1 MEAPHSVGNSPL
13 LLNEEHAARVLTIFI
28 REEVRRTGLS
38 KAVIGLSGGVDS
50 ALSTYLASSALGAEN
65 VHVLLMPYRTSSPE
79 SLSDAEAVVRDLGIT
94 SEIFD
99 ISSAADAFF
108 DSTESSSDNSPLA
121 TRRSPLSN
129 VRRGNVMARLRM
141 IALYDRS
148 QATGALVIGT
158 SNKTESLLGYT
169 TIYGDNA
176 SAINPLGDLYKT
188 QVWQLAKYVGVPGQI
203 ISKPPSADL
212 WPGQTDESEL
222 GVTYHE
228 VDELLFYM
236 IDLRERN
243 DALVKRGYKIEQIQN
258 IRKTVQ
264 RTQYKRRLPL
274 IAKISSRTINA
285 DFRYP
290 RDWGT

>member
-1 MEAPHSVGNSPL
+1 MEAPHSVSKSPL
-13 LLNEEHAARVLTIFI
+13 LLNEEQAVSVLTIFI

-38 KAVIGLSGGVDS
+38 KAIIGLSGGVDS
-50 ALSTYLASSALGAEN
+50 ALSTYLSVRALGAEN
-65 VHVLLMPYRTSSPE
+65 VHALMMPYRTSSPE
-79 SLSDAEAVVRDLGIT
+79 SLSDAQAVVNDLGIT
-94 SEIFD
+94 SEIFY
-99 ISSAADAFF
+99 ISPAADAFF
-108 DSTESSSDNSPLA
+108 NNDESSLQNSPLA
-121 TRRSPLSN
+121 IRHSPLTP
-129 VRRGNVMARLRM
+129 VRRGNIMARLRM

-148 QATGALVIGT
+148 QAMNALVVGT

-169 TIYGDNA
+169 TMYGDNA

-188 QVWQLAKYVGVPGQI
+188 QVWQLAKYVGVPEQI
-203 ISKPPSADL
+203 VSKPPSADL

-222 GVTYHE
+222 GITYHE

-236 IDLRERN
+236 IDLRER
-243 DALVKRGYKIEQIQN
+243 DEVLVKRGFPIEQIQR
-258 IRKTVQ
+258 IRGAVQ

>member
-1 MEAPHSVGNSPL
+1 M
-13 LLNEEHAARVLTIFI
+13 
-28 REEVRRTGLS
+28 
-38 KAVIGLSGGVDS
+38 
-50 ALSTYLASSALGAEN
+50 
-65 VHVLLMPYRTSSPE
+65 
-79 SLSDAEAVVRDLGIT
+79 
-94 SEIFD
+94 
-99 ISSAADAFF
+99 
-108 DSTESSSDNSPLA
+108 
-121 TRRSPLSN
+121 
-129 VRRGNVMARLRM
+129 RRGNVMARLRM

-148 QATGALVIGT
+148 QAMNALVVGT

-188 QVWQLAKYVGVPGQI
+188 QVWQLAKYLGVPEQI
-203 ISKPPSADL
+203 VNKPPSADL

-222 GVTYHE
+222 GITYND

-236 IDLRERN
+236 IDLRERD
-243 DALVKRGYKIEQIQN
+243 DALLKRRFSAECIQKIRN
-258 IRKTVQ
+258 ILS

>member
-1 MEAPHSVGNSPL
+1 LEAPHSISKSPL
-13 LLNEEHAARVLTIFI
+13 LLHEEHAVEILTIFI
-28 REEVRRTGLS
+28 REEVRRTGLT

-50 ALSTYLASSALGAEN
+50 ALSTYLSVRALGAEN
-65 VHVLLMPYRTSSPE
+65 VRVLLMPYRTSSPE
-79 SLSDAEAVVRDLGIT
+79 SIKDATDVVDTLGIS
-94 SEIFD
+94 SEILD
-99 ISSAADAFF
+99 ISDAADAFF
-108 DSTESSSDNSPLA
+108 RQDNSMDN
-121 TRRSPLSN
+121 R
-129 VRRGNVMARLRM
+129 RRGNVMARLRM

-148 QATGALVIGT
+148 LAMHSLVIGT

-188 QVWQLAKYVGVPGQI
+188 QVWQFAKYVGVPEQI
-203 ISKPPSADL
+203 INKPPSADL

-236 IDLRERN
+236 IDLRER
-243 DALVKRGYKIEQIQN
+243 DEQLIKRGYTLDQIN
-258 IRKTVQ
+258 YIRQIIQ

-274 IAKISSRTINA
+274 IAKISSRTINT

>member
-1 MEAPHSVGNSPL
+1 MEAPHSIGNSPL
-13 LLNEEHAARVLTIFI
+13 LLNEEHSVEVLTIFI

-38 KAVIGLSGGVDS
+38 KAIIGLSGGVDS
-50 ALSTYLASSALGAEN
+50 ALSTYLAMRALGAEN
-65 VHVLLMPYRTSSPE
+65 VHVLLMPYRTSTPE
-79 SLSDAEAVVRDLGIT
+79 SLSDAMEVVNALGIS
-94 SEIFD
+94 SEVLD
-99 ISSAADAFF
+99 ISEAAEAFF
-108 DSTESSSDNSPLA
+108 GSGDSLSKNSA
-121 TRRSPLSN
+121 LSTQHSTLSRT
-129 VRRGNVMARLRM
+129 RRGNVMARLRM

-188 QVWQLAKYVGVPGQI
+188 QVWQLAKYLGVPEQI
-203 ISKPPSADL
+203 VTKPPTADL

-236 IDLRERN
+236 IDLRER
-243 DALVKRGYKIEQIQN
+243 DEALARRGFQAEQIQR
-258 IRKTVQ
+258 IRETV
-264 RTQYKRRLPL
+264 RRAQYKRRLPL

>member
-1 MEAPHSVGNSPL
+1 MEAPHTVSKNPL
-13 LLNEEHAARVLTIFI
+13 LLNEEQAVSVLTIFI
-28 REEVRRTGLS
+28 REEVCRTGLS
-38 KAVIGLSGGVDS
+38 KAIIGLSGGVDS
-50 ALSTYLASSALGAEN
+50 ALSTYLSVRALGAEN
-65 VHVLLMPYRTSSPE
+65 VHVVMMPYRTSSSE
-79 SLSDAEAVVRDLGIT
+79 SITDAEAIVKDLGIS
-94 SEIFD
+94 SETFSIAS
-99 ISSAADAFF
+99 IADTFF
-108 DSTESSSDNSPLA
+108 SESEHALGPMD
-121 TRRSPLSN
+121 RM
-129 VRRGNVMARLRM
+129 RRGNVMARLRM
-141 IALYDRS
+141 ITLYDRS
-148 QATGALVIGT
+148 QAMGALVIGT

-188 QVWQLAKYVGVPGQI
+188 QVWQLAKYLGVPEQI

-212 WPGQTDESEL
+212 WPGQTDETEL
-222 GVTYHE
+222 GVTYRE

-236 IDLRERN
+236 IDLRERD
-243 DALVKRGYKIEQIQN
+243 DALVKRGFQLEEIQRVRET
-258 IRKTVQ
+258 IQ

>member
-1 MEAPHSVGNSPL
+1 LEAPQHIGKHPL
-13 LLNEEHAARVLTIFI
+13 FLNENHAVEILTIFI
-28 REEVRRTGLS
+28 REEVRRTGLT
-38 KAVIGLSGGVDS
+38 KAEIGLSGGVDS
-50 ALSTYLASSALGAEN
+50 ALSTYLSVRALGAEN

-79 SLSDAEAVVRDLGIT
+79 SIKDAIDVVNALGVS
-94 SEIFD
+94 SEILD
-99 ISSAADAFF
+99 ISDAADAFF
-108 DSTESSSDNSPLA
+108 TSDSSIDK
-121 TRRSPLSN
+121 R
-129 VRRGNVMARLRM
+129 RRGNVMARLRM

-148 QATGALVIGT
+148 QAMSSLVIGT

-188 QVWQLAKYVGVPGQI
+188 QVWQLAKYVGVPEQI
-203 ISKPPSADL
+203 ITKPPSADL

-222 GVTYHE
+222 GISYHE
-228 VDELLFYM
+228 VDVLLFYM
-236 IDLRERN
+236 IDLRER
-243 DALVKRGYKIEQIQN
+243 DEQLMKRGYTPERIN
-258 IRKTVQ
+258 HIRRIVQ

-274 IAKISSRTINA
+274 IAKLSSRTINT

>member
-1 MEAPHSVGNSPL
+1 ME
-13 LLNEEHAARVLTIFI
+13 VLTIFI
-28 REEVRRTGLS
+28 REELHRTGLS
-38 KAVIGLSGGVDS
+38 KAIIGLSGGVDS
-50 ALSTYLASSALGAEN
+50 ALSTYLSVRALGAEN

-79 SLSDAEAVVRDLGIT
+79 SLSDAETVVNDLGISSETLDIT
-94 SEIFD
+94 ST
-99 ISSAADAFF
+99 ADAFF
-108 DSTESSSDNSPLA
+108 NSAEFSSENSPHA
-121 TRRSPLSN
+121 IRHSPFTPL
-129 VRRGNVMARLRM
+129 RRGNVMARLRM

-148 QATGALVIGT
+148 PATGALVIGT

-188 QVWQLAKYVGVPGQI
+188 QVWQLAKHLSVPEQI
-203 ISKPPSADL
+203 VSKPPSADL

-222 GVTYHE
+222 GVSYHE

-236 IDLRERN
+236 IDLRERD
-243 DALVKRGYKIEQIQN
+243 DALVKRGFPIEQIQR
-258 IRKTVQ
+258 IRETIQ